1 VHAETPDFTGL
12 ELSPRPILTTSQ
24 SSAFR
29 NRLLKSM
36 RYLWSTE
43 VHAYAFSIA
52 ANALLSFFPFS
63 LLLLTIC
70 HSWLRWQ
77 GAYDMVLNLLRA
89 NLPTGADFVVRN
101 LGAVMRMRRQVEA
114 ASVLLLL
121 VTISGVFLPL
131 EVALNRI
138 WCIRHNRSY
147 LGNLSVSL
155 MLAIGASLVAT
166 GAVAVSTL
174 TAAVVPVSRLSA
186 SRLSLV
192 LSRSAL
198 ETVSVPVMI
207 GVYFMV
213 YWVLPNG
220 RVPPGRALPAAICAG
235 VATEAVR
242 LAFTWLLPL
251 FHFPEVYGPFAIS
264 ATLLIWSFL
273 GSLTLLWGAS
283 LFACGH
289 ELQTVRQGDDLR
301 APGRVLGLEA

>member
-1 VHAETPDFTGL
+1 MHVQTSGLAGLDVAATSVLTKPPSSDFP
-12 ELSPRPILTTSQ
+12 S
-24 SSAFR
+24 
-29 NRLLKSM
+29 RLLKSM
-36 RYLWSTE
+36 RYLWATE

-77 GAYDMVLNLLRA
+77 GAYDMVVNLLRA

-101 LGAVMRMRRQVEA
+101 LGAVLRMRRQVEV

-138 WCIRHNRSY
+138 WCIRENRSY

-155 MLAIGASLVAT
+155 ILAVSASLAAM
-166 GAVAVSTL
+166 GAVAVATL
-174 TAAVVPVSRLSA
+174 TAAGVPVSHLST

-192 LSRSAL
+192 LSRAAL
-198 ETVSVPVMI
+198 ETVSLPVMI
-207 GVYFMV
+207 VVYFMV

-220 RVPPGRALPAAICAG
+220 KVPAGRALPAAVCAG
-235 VATEAVR
+235 IATEGVR
-242 LAFTWLLPL
+242 VVFTWLLPL

-283 LFACGH
+283 LFACGY
-289 ELQTVRQGDDLR
+289 ELQAVRQGDDR
-301 APGRVLGLEA
+301 PVPARTLGVEA